1 MELKTYRASSMADA
15 LAEVKK
21 DLGKDAVILHARTF
35 KAGGV
40 MGVGARTI
48 VEITASNDPRAPG
61 PKPRAASAP
70 ARVPAPALAPGVAS
84 IPAVARAYAQT
95 APAATR
101 EPGGPTAGVSL
112 GSGHVARTPPTAGLR
127 ATGAPDDGQRE
138 SRVSESAP
146 GFEPFV
152 ARPLIP
158 DAARASAAPARV
170 SAPLPPTP
178 PAVAAVPATDA
189 RAPDQASLG
198 TRVRVAPVDEAAR
211 QSLESELAS
220 IKSLVSEVLEV
231 TRRGDARPAGA
242 VQGAF
247 AGVARMLERHGVSR
261 GLIDEVVAG
270 AERRV
275 GRATLDAAACTIA
288 ARAELASLI
297 PIAPSPTPPK
307 RRAAGPCTIALIGPT
322 GVGKTTTIAKLAAEY
337 SLRAG
342 LRVGL
347 IAADTYRIAAVDQLK
362 TYASIIDVPLV
373 VASGAEQIPAALAEL
388 AACDVILLDTAGRSQ
403 RDSERLD
410 ELAATL
416 QAASPD
422 RTHLVLA
429 GTGAESVV
437 MEAVTRFGAM
447 NPSSI
452 IFTKLDEAVH
462 VGMLVN
468 VATASRLGIAFL
480 TTGQDVPD
488 NIEPA
493 GGERLAAMMLDV
505 AATGVGS
512 TR

>member
-61 PKPRAASAP
+61 PKPRGAPHP
-70 ARVPAPALAPGVAS
+70 ARASSPALAPGLAS

-95 APAATR
+95 VSAPARAPGTPGVSVGSGNAPRTPPAAGTR
-101 EPGGPTAGVSL
+101 APGGP
-112 GSGHVARTPPTAGLR
+112 
-127 ATGAPDDGQRE
+127 DEGQRE
-138 SRVSESAP
+138 SRAP
-146 GFEPFV
+146 EAAPRFEPFV
-152 ARPLIP
+152 ARPLVP
-158 DAARASAAPARV
+158 DAAGAVAAPAQS
-170 SAPLPPTP
+170 SARIPQTP
-178 PAVAAVPATDA
+178 PAVDAVRATDA
-189 RAPDQASLG
+189 RPPEQASLG
-198 TRVRVAPVDEAAR
+198 TRVRVAPVDETAR

-242 VQGAF
+242 VPGPF

-261 GLIDEVVAG
+261 GLIDEVIAG

-275 GRATLDAAACTIA
+275 GRAAPDAATCIIA

-297 PIAPSPTPPK
+297 PIAPSPTPPR

-416 QAASPD
+416 EAASPD
-422 RTHLVLA
+422 RTHLVLS

-437 MEAVTRFGAM
+437 LEAVSRFGAM

-452 IFTKLDEAVH
+452 IFTKLDEAVQ
-462 VGMLVN
+462 VGMLAN
-468 VATASRLGIAFL
+468 VATASRLGISFL

-493 GGERLAAMMLDV
+493 GGERLAAMMLE
-505 AATGVGS
+505 VGLAGAGS
-512 TR
+512 AR

>member
-61 PKPRAASAP
+61 PKPRAASVP
-70 ARVPAPALAPGVAS
+70 ARPSAPALAPGLAS

-95 APAATR
+95 ASASARAPEA
-101 EPGGPTAGVSL
+101 PTAGVSI
-112 GSGHVARTPPTAGLR
+112 GSGNAPRIPPAAGTR
-127 ATGAPDDGQRE
+127 APGASDERQRE
-138 SRVSESAP
+138 SRAP
-146 GFEPFV
+146 EAAPRFEPFV

-158 DAARASAAPARV
+158 EPTGAPAAPAEPSTRF
-170 SAPLPPTP
+170 PPSP
-178 PAVAAVPATDA
+178 PAVAAVHATDA
-189 RAPDQASLG
+189 QRPEHASLG
-198 TRVRVAPVDEAAR
+198 TRVRVAPVDETAR
-211 QSLESELAS
+211 QSLEFELAS

-242 VQGAF
+242 VQGPF

-261 GLIDEVVAG
+261 GLIDEVIAG

-275 GRATLDAAACTIA
+275 GRATPDAAACVIA

-416 QAASPD
+416 EAAAPD
-422 RTHLVLA
+422 RTHLVLS

-437 MEAVTRFGAM
+437 MEAVSRFGAM

-462 VGMLVN
+462 VGMLAN
-468 VATASRLGIAFL
+468 VATASRLGISFL

-493 GGERLAAMMLDV
+493 GGERLAAMMLEV
-505 AATGVGS
+505 GAGGVGS
-512 TR
+512 AR